1 MLLTT
6 APRVK
11 QDRHQKYSIILYCV
25 SDNVDD
31 ILQERMSPL
40 STADPGSPSSDLA
53 GLVTMTWS
61 PSSDLVTPD
70 YDDWPDLPA
79 CSLCLSLNTSD
90 YCHHTGQIIVSLLVS

>member
-6 APRVK
+6 APRVT
-11 QDRHQKYSIILYCV
+11 QDRHQKYSIILYSV

-31 ILQERMSPL
+31 ILLERMSLL
-40 STADPGSPSSDLA
+40 STADPRSF
-53 GLVTMTWS
+53 
-61 PSSDLVTPD
+61 SDLVTPD

-90 YCHHTGQIIVSLLVS
+90 YCHHTGQPSLSAIVSNENCPFIK

>member
-6 APRVK
+6 APRVT
-11 QDRHQKYSIILYCV
+11 QDRHQKYSILYSV

-31 ILQERMSPL
+31 ILLERMSLL
-40 STADPGSPSSDLA
+40 STADPGPSSDL
-53 GLVTMTWS
+53 GS
-61 PSSDLVTPD
+61 LVTPD

-90 YCHHTGQIIVSLLVS
+90 YCHHTGQPSLSAIVSNGNCPFIK